1 MSINHII
8 ETVDQL
14 PQISKVNKP
23 KKNNSIRNPEA
34 ADPNSPVSTSD
45 KSESE
50 YNQIELIQ
58 RQFFHLFVKHPL
70 KGKISR

>member
-14 PQISKVNKP
+14 PQISKVNIP
-23 KKNNSIRNPEA
+23 NKNNSIRNPEA

-58 RQFFHLFVKHPL
+58 RQFFHLFVNHPL

>member
-14 PQISKVNKP
+14 PQISQVNIP
-23 KKNNSIRNPEA
+23 NKNNSIRNPEA
-34 ADPNSPVSTSD
+34 ADPNSPVSTGD

-58 RQFFHLFVKHPL
+58 RQFFYLFVNHPL

>member
-14 PQISKVNKP
+14 PQISQVNIP
-23 KKNNSIRNPEA
+23 NKNNSIRNPEA

-58 RQFFHLFVKHPL
+58 RQFFHLFVNHPL